1 MTEPTLT
8 EPTRPETRGAA
19 PTSLPDSIRN
29 ERAGTGRAT
38 QDASAPVPDTLP
50 GAPARRST
58 TPDLD
63 TIISTA
69 ARLFHERGYQN
80 TTMQAL
86 AEALGI
92 AKPTLYTHARSKLEI
107 LERIFGRALSEA
119 QAVVDAA
126 AALDDPVESLRL
138 VITEQ
143 TRLAVRYRAY
153 YGVFHGDQRELPAP
167 LSRKYRQWSRTYV
180 QAVCDIVARG
190 QDAGR
195 FRKDIDPMATAYG
208 IIGMANWSAHWLK
221 PKGRLSGRTV
231 GQQYGTL
238 LLEGL
243 TVPD

>member
-1 MTEPTLT
+1 MTEP
-8 EPTRPETRGAA
+8 
-19 PTSLPDSIRN
+19 IR
-29 ERAGTGRAT
+29 TGRAAEET
-38 QDASAPVPDTLP
+38 SASSPDSLP
-50 GAPARRST
+50 RAPARRST

-92 AKPTLYTHARSKLEI
+92 AKPTLYTHARSKMEI
-107 LERIFGRALSEA
+107 LERIFGRVLNEA
-119 QAVVDAA
+119 QSVVDAA
-126 AALDDPVESLRL
+126 AALDDPVEALRL
-138 VITEQ
+138 VVAEQ

-167 LSRKYRQWSRTYV
+167 LSRKYRQWSRSYV

-195 FRKDIDPMATAYG
+195 FRADIDPRAAAYG
-208 IIGMANWSAHWLK
+208 IIGMTNWSAHWLQ
-221 PKGRLSGRTV
+221 PSGRLSGRAV
-231 GQQYGTL
+231 GQQYGAL

-243 TVPD
+243 IDPKA